1 MTTSKA
7 DYSDAQIDLTAK
19 VASINTD
26 VEARDTHLKSADFFD
41 AEKFPTLTFKS
52 TSLKKVSKT
61 KGKLYGNLT
70 FHGITKPVILDVTYF
85 GTVVNAMNNA
95 ETAGFQIKGVVKRSD
110 FDLGPK
116 FPEAM
121 LSDNVQI
128 VANVEFSPN
137 K

>member
-1 MTTSKA
+1 M
-7 DYSDAQIDLTAK
+7 
-19 VASINTD
+19 
-26 VEARDTHLKSADFFD
+26 
-41 AEKFPTLTFKS
+41 
-52 TSLKKVSKT
+52 KKVSKT